1 LEDAIKGKDS
11 ELADLED
18 IAAHKD
24 RLIEQM
30 QQDLIDAEEQ
40 RRRDIEE
47 RKRRAE

>member
-1 LEDAIKGKDS
+1 MEDGIRGKDA

-24 RLIEQM
+24 RLIDQM
-30 QQDLIDAEEQ
+30 QQDLMDAEDQ